1 MLNAVLLL
9 MIGGALGTLA
19 LLRGLRTAGVW
30 WTDAAGRVAEAE
42 LASLFVFVSSGR
54 LLMLSIALAA
64 GCGLLGLALHLPVPV
79 VVAMLAPCL
88 AMPRIVVRA
97 LRVRRRKRLVQ
108 QLPDTMA
115 IWAGLLRA
123 GQGVN
128 QALSQ
133 VTERQASPLGDELR
147 LVLGQMRLGISIDA
161 GFVGLCERAGSPDLR
176 LIATLL
182 ATHRELGGNLAES
195 LERLAEL
202 LRARLVMEDR
212 IRSLTAQ
219 GRMQGLVVGLLPL
232 LVMAALYV
240 MEPAAMR
247 ALHTTWQGWCA
258 LAAIAMLELTGFVL
272 IRRIVRVDV

>member
-1 MLNAVLLL
+1 MLLL
-9 MIGGALGTLA
+9 LFAGVLSALA
-19 LLRGLRTAGVW
+19 LLRGMRAAGAW

-42 LASLFVFVSSGR
+42 LASLFVFVSSSR
-54 LLMLSIALAA
+54 LLALSIVLAA
-64 GCGLLGLALHLPVPV
+64 GCAVVGLALHLPLPV
-79 VVAMLAPCL
+79 LVAMVVPCL
-88 AMPRIVVRA
+88 AMPRIIVRA
-97 LRVRRRKRLVQ
+97 IRARRRKRLVQ

-115 IWAGLLRA
+115 MWAGLLRA

-133 VTERQASPLGDELR
+133 VTERQAPPLGDELR
-147 LVLGQMRLGISIDA
+147 LLLGQMRLGMPIEA
-161 GFVGLCERAGSPDLR
+161 AFVGLCGRVGSSDLR
-176 LIATLL
+176 LLATLL

-212 IRSLTAQ
+212 IQALTAQ

-247 ALHTTWQGWCA
+247 VLHTTWQGWCA
-258 LAAIAMLELTGFVL
+258 LATIAVLELTGFLL
-272 IRRIVRVDV
+272 IRRIVRVDI